1 MDTGFFQVVFL
12 FSILG
17 YTAFLMTS
25 TGIKLF
31 AAFFTSTSTYVLICY
46 FFALVHNLDLGV
58 ILSTLFGFTVS
69 CIFLIRSKFDRNLLE
84 KFLSK
89 DFLLLTLVIFVSVKM
104 VPNNWRLIWWDEFP
118 NWGANAKALFM
129 DRHLYTLES
138 SNAQIA
144 NGFFQNYPP
153 GSAIYH
159 YFFTRIFGWSEGNLL
174 KVQILITLIGFCVAL
189 ETIKN
194 FRRVPFAVIF
204 GIVPLILIYYVLRFD
219 LNSIVGDGLLGVYF
233 LVSLVVISFY
243 SLKDFELRQFLYIA
257 PVVGVMSLT
266 KPTGILFSV
275 FSIGVLYY
283 TRFSLV
289 KSVEYKIR
297 NLKTPLKAIWHQKLF
312 VLTPMFFAIGPQIL
326 WNTYL
331 NSQEI
336 NNATLKGDLSETSG
350 IERMLTTFETFA
362 RQFIEL
368 RNFDKIQGNALMF
381 VTMLFFITILL
392 IKTRRISDFE
402 IKLLNSLIVCFTL
415 YLIFI
420 YILYLFFMDE
430 FERKTGNSIL
440 RYLNSYIL
448 AWTIIVIVLLI
459 NSIKSRHFLTFM
471 AALVAVLN
479 LAILTQTRIGSEI
492 RGLDTN
498 SDKFKVR
505 ISVDEVSKKLSIL
518 ASDFN
523 KVYVIDQG
531 STGLKPNIFIYD
543 SMPKRVNWWCWSL
556 GRPLYDGDIWTCDL
570 KLRNQLADYEY
581 LVVFESKF
589 KLFNEG
595 LLESNDKSV
604 EPGIYKISYDDGLVN
619 HLIPIG

>member
-1 MDTGFFQVVFL
+1 M
-12 FSILG
+12 
-17 YTAFLMTS
+17 
-25 TGIKLF
+25 
-31 AAFFTSTSTYVLICY
+31 
-46 FFALVHNLDLGV
+46 
-58 ILSTLFGFTVS
+58 
-69 CIFLIRSKFDRNLLE
+69 
-84 KFLSK
+84 
-89 DFLLLTLVIFVSVKM
+89 
-104 VPNNWRLIWWDEFP
+104 
-118 NWGANAKALFM
+118 
-129 DRHLYTLES
+129 
-138 SNAQIA
+138 
-144 NGFFQNYPP
+144 
-153 GSAIYH
+153 
-159 YFFTRIFGWSEGNLL
+159 
-174 KVQILITLIGFCVAL
+174 
-189 ETIKN
+189 
-194 FRRVPFAVIF
+194 
-204 GIVPLILIYYVLRFD
+204 
-219 LNSIVGDGLLGVYF
+219 
-233 LVSLVVISFY
+233 
-243 SLKDFELRQFLYIA
+243 YIA

-402 IKLLNSLIVCFTL
+402 IKLLKSLIVCFTL

-543 SMPKRVNWWCWSL
+543 SMP
-556 GRPLYDGDIWTCDL
+556 
-570 KLRNQLADYEY
+570 
-581 LVVFESKF
+581 
-589 KLFNEG
+589 
-595 LLESNDKSV
+595 
-604 EPGIYKISYDDGLVN
+604 
-619 HLIPIG
+619 